1 MSTTVTAV
9 TYVLG
14 ILLVSV
20 LLWSLLLRLGLR
32 WAKAENVT
40 RSRVLWATFLVFLGN
55 IAVIMLMRIASPF
68 WEENVTTALIELALS
83 VSISWALIGKTF
95 GLALWPT
102 IKAWFPTLLSPVIV
116 VAFLVLVAKPL
127 LFESFVSPTNAM
139 APTMLGNHLRA
150 PCATCGK
157 PAFRTARDLSRFGE
171 SVEPAIC
178 ENFHINSF
186 AANSGVP
193 SPPDRFLVA
202 KFLSPRR
209 WDIAVFQYPGDS
221 DQLYAMRVVGLPGES
236 ITILDGKVHA
246 DGKPLT
252 IPESLRG
259 IVYVSDMSAWI
270 NQPVWGS
277 PGSPAKLGDDEYF
290 VLGDFSLQS
299 RDSRLWTEG
308 AAGHQPFAV
317 PASHIQGVVSHVF
330 WPPYRAKILR

>member
-116 VAFLVLVAKPL
+116 VTFLVLVAKPL

-139 APTMLGNHLRA
+139 AARPLSAIINPPHTVAAPPKNMVAIRRSRCPWARA
-150 PCATCGK
+150 PNA
-157 PAFRTARDLSRFGE
+157 
-171 SVEPAIC
+171 
-178 ENFHINSF
+178 
-186 AANSGVP
+186 AAN
-193 SPPDRFLVA
+193 A
-202 KFLSPRR
+202 KKQRNP
-209 WDIAVFQYPGDS
+209 
-221 DQLYAMRVVGLPGES
+221 
-236 ITILDGKVHA
+236 KV
-246 DGKPLT
+246 
-252 IPESLRG
+252 
-259 IVYVSDMSAWI
+259 
-270 NQPVWGS
+270 
-277 PGSPAKLGDDEYF
+277 
-290 VLGDFSLQS
+290 
-299 RDSRLWTEG
+299 LW
-308 AAGHQPFAV
+308 
-317 PASHIQGVVSHVF
+317 
-330 WPPYRAKILR
+330 